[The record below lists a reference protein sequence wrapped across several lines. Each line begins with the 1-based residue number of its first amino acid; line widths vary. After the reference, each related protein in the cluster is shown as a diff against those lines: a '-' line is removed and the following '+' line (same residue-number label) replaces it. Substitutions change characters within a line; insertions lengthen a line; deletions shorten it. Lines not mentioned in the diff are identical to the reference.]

1 MNRSTTRLALLAGLV
16 LFASPAAAQRT
27 TPTITEAD
35 LRHRLG
41 ILADDSMLGRQSAE
55 LGNVRATDYLAAEL
69 QRLGLERA
77 GENGTWFQS
86 IPLLTRTIDA
96 SASLTVGSNTLAVNR
111 DFLPLRPVGGA
122 ALGGTFSG
130 RDVPVIFGGHIGTPA
145 MLAPDSARGKFVIL
159 IGSPTGGFAG
169 SQGRLN
175 MYRDAAGIGI
185 VALET
190 LQPNILAFLRQDRV
204 LLVDSSIP
212 QPPLIPAVVLSA
224 AAAEQLLG
232 APAAGLTAG
241 TMGQRVSG
249 NFGFV
254 DGASPYPSRNVIGI
268 IRGTD
273 RTRRNSFI
281 AVGVHSDHVG
291 MTPAPLDH
299 DSVRSYNQV
308 IRPLGANDLPRQPT
322 PAEAERIRSIRDSL
336 GRVRPPRADSVFNGA
351 DDDASGVSVALE
363 LAEYFR
369 RNPPRRSLLF
379 VFHTAEERGLFG
391 AQYYTE
397 HATVPRDSILAMIN
411 LDQVSR
417 GGPEDVPG
425 STANTLY
432 LLGTRRLSTELGD
445 IVEAVNTRGHNLTF
459 NYDYDANGHP
469 ANGYCR
475 SDHWMYARWGI
486 PVAFFS
492 AGWHR
497 DYHMVTDEMQYVNI
511 GTMLKVA
518 NFVRDVTR
526 TVADLDHAPVVDK
539 PKPADPRG
547 PCRQ

>member
-1 MNRSTTRLALLAGLV
+1 MTRLGLTLAGLA
-16 LFASPAAAQRT
+16 LFASPAVAQRT
-27 TPTITEAD
+27 SSAINEAD
-35 LRHRLG
+35 LRYRLG
-41 ILADDSMLGRQSAE
+41 ILADDSMLGRESAR

-77 GENGTWFQS
+77 GENGTWFQT
-86 IPLLTRTIDA
+86 IPLLTRTFDA
-96 SASLTVGSNTLAVNR
+96 TSALRVGGATLALGT
-111 DFLPLRPVGGA
+111 DFIPLRPAGGA
-122 ALGGTFSG
+122 ALGGTFRAEG
-130 RDVPVIFGGHIGTPA
+130 VPVVFGGRIGDPA
-145 MLAPDSARGKFVIL
+145 MLAPDSARGKFVVFL
-159 IGSPTGGFAG
+159 PATTGGLAG

-175 MYRDAAGIGI
+175 AYREAAAIGI
-185 VALET
+185 AALDN
-190 LQPNILAFLRQDRV
+190 LPPPIAAFLRAEVV
-204 LLVDSSIP
+204 LLVDSSLP
-212 QPPLIPAVVLSA
+212 QPRPIPSVMLTGNA
-224 AAAEQLLG
+224 AQQLLG
-232 APAAGLTAG
+232 TAPGTASPGIAGG
-241 TMGQRVSG
+241 TVSG
-249 NFGFV
+249 HFGFV
-254 DGASPYPSRNVIGI
+254 EGASPYPSRNVIGI
-268 IRGTD
+268 VRGTD
-273 RTRRNSFI
+273 RARRNSY
-281 AVGVHSDHVG
+281 VTLGVHSDHVG
-291 MTPAPLDH
+291 VGPVLEH
-299 DSVRSYNQV
+299 DSVRAYNAV
-308 IRPLGANDLPRQPT
+308 IRPFGANQQPRQPT
-322 PAEAERIRSIRDSL
+322 AEEAGQIRAILDSL
-336 GRVRPPRADSVFNGA
+336 RAIRPPRPDSVFNGA

-369 RNPPRRSLLF
+369 RNPPRRSILF

-397 HATVPRDSILAMIN
+397 HPTVPRDSIVANIN

-417 GGPEDVPG
+417 GGPDDVPG

-445 IVEAVNTRGHNLTF
+445 LVEAVNARGHNLNL
-459 NYDYDANGHP
+459 NYEYDANGHP

-497 DYHMVTDEMQYVNI
+497 DYHMVTDEVAYANT

-526 TVADLDHAPVVDK
+526 AVADLDHAPVVDQ
-539 PKPADPRG
+539 PKPQDPRG